1 MKTRNELIEYFTES
15 LEYEDKNIIV
25 DELKETYNDTYS
37 NYSIA
42 EKKITDL
49 LPFEEF
55 DNYDTT
61 TTDLMTILACNAFIL
76 GYEQCKKDI
85 LKHINGTTKNAKGN

>member
-15 LEYEDKNIIV
+15 LESH
-25 DELKETYNDTYS
+25 S
-37 NYSIA
+37 NYRIA
-42 EKKITDL
+42 EEKITDL

-85 LKHINGTTKNAKGN
+85 LKHINGTTKKR